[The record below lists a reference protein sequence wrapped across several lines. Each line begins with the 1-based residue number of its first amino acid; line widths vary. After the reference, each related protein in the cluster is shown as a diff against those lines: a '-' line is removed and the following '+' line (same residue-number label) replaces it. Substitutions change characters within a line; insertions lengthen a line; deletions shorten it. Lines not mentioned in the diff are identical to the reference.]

1 MRNEATSNIDPILEI
16 VYMYYEPTFIC
27 NTLFLRFISLR
38 DKLVND
44 NLFLPS
50 FLPYIHTQMLF

>member
-1 MRNEATSNIDPILEI
+1 MY
-16 VYMYYEPTFIC
+16 YMYEPTFIC

-38 DKLVND
+38 DKLVNG

-50 FLPYIHTQMLF
+50 CLPYIHTQMLF